1 MLREEK
7 RNESRISRSSGL
19 EQCLGALKLAQERI
33 ASSPIY
39 WQEFGYL
46 VSTLDMNSWRWQIN
60 GSIISAVCHQCDSK
74 CYSNEAVII
83 VKLRGSIL
91 SKGRVQGK
99 RWRGDYKTRG
109 QSLKTK
115 GYSAYLKH
123 LLEARLP
130 IHHALNNPSQLK
142 QRQMESSHQS
152 STQKIIREVYSPVH
166 LSATKTC
173 SCDPQGWWWGTSHS
187 RVTLV
192 APQPQARAQ
201 LHPKHRN
208 VVGILPTSQNCKFSA
223 WQDPFGEQCHA
234 PAWCPFWTCLSAVL
248 VLPWCTEAVV
258 TTKVPGHSSAVTVIP
273 QFQCQMN
280 QTEKYWQVRP
290 GVDPVI
296 LPWAGQ
302 TACPCSHS
310 PSQRSLAVQNCI

>member
-1 MLREEK
+1 MLREGK

-19 EQCLGALKLAQERI
+19 EPCRGALKLAQERI

-99 RWRGDYKTRG
+99 RWRGDYRTRG
-109 QSLKTK
+109 QSLRTK

-142 QRQMESSHQS
+142 QRQTESSHQS
-152 STQKIIREVYSPVH
+152 STQKIIRGL
-166 LSATKTC
+166 LSCPSFCNQNMLLWPT
-173 SCDPQGWWWGTSHS
+173 
-187 RVTLV
+187 RVLLRN
-192 APQPQARAQ
+192 QPQQGDPGSCPATGKGTASSQ
-201 LHPKHRN
+201 TQKC
-208 VVGILPTSQNCKFSA
+208 VVGLLPIPQNCKFSA
-223 WQDPFGEQCHA
+223 WQGPLGEECHA
-234 PAWCPFWTCLSAVL
+234 PTSMMPFFNMPFSSFGVAFRYIGRGNYQGPWTFLCYHSDTKISVL
-248 VLPWCTEAVV
+248 DEPE
-258 TTKVPGHSSAVTVIP
+258 
-273 QFQCQMN
+273 
-280 QTEKYWQVRP
+280 EYW
-290 GVDPVI
+290 
-296 LPWAGQ
+296 
-302 TACPCSHS
+302 
-310 PSQRSLAVQNCI
+310 